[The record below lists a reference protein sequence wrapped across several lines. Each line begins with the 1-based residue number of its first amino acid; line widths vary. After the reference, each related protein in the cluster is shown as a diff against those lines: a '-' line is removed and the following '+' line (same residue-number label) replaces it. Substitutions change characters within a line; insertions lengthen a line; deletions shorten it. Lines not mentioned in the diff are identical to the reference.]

1 MITHPMRAPIDLDQ
15 STGRKF
21 ASAGQGSSRQPGQ
34 SLPSGVAAAP
44 GALI

>member
-15 STGRKF
+15 SGPEIPFRALSGRPDP
-21 ASAGQGSSRQPGQ
+21 AGQTP
-34 SLPSGVAAAP
+34 PTGVAAGP